1 VVICAAE
8 LFWVT
13 TEWPSGALAIA
24 RPTIF
29 ITSYSSDADQ
39 AYATAKSRLLGIT
52 IAAVCGAIIK
62 FALLPGSETF
72 TGLATAIAVVLIPA
86 AALSTLTWRP
96 AIFAAIASWF
106 ISFVNPENPISY
118 DPVQYCNAAL
128 AIIAGAGAATLAFRL
143 MPPPSPAFRAAR
155 LLALT
160 LRDLRRLVAMP
171 TTRTRIEWESLVY
184 ARLSIFPDQ
193 AEPLQRARL
202 LVALWVGSEVIRVRR
217 MTRRLGSSVQI
228 DAAFE
233 PLAWG
238 QSTLARERLEHFG
251 NNLSTLSG
259 AATRTVLRVQ
269 GSIRAIS
276 EGLFRHSTYF
286 DSGTVNELR

>member
-1 VVICAAE
+1 
-8 LFWVT
+8 
-13 TEWPSGALAIA
+13 
-24 RPTIF
+24 
-29 ITSYSSDADQ
+29 
-39 AYATAKSRLLGIT
+39 
-52 IAAVCGAIIK
+52 
-62 FALLPGSETF
+62 
-72 TGLATAIAVVLIPA
+72 
-86 AALSTLTWRP
+86 
-96 AIFAAIASWF
+96 
-106 ISFVNPENPISY
+106 
-118 DPVQYCNAAL
+118 VQYYNAAL

-171 TTRTRIEWESLVY
+171 TTRTRIEWVSLVY

-202 LVALWVGSEVIRVRR
+202 LVALSVGSEVIRVRR